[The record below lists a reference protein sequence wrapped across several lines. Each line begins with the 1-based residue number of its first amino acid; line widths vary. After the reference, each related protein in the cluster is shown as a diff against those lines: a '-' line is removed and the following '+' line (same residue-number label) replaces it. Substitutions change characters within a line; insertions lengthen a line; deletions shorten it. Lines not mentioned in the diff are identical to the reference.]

1 MREIKKQENQVS
13 SKQETQ
19 ENKCLQFPI
28 PHFILVF
35 TSCFCL
41 GLYPN
46 RAIAQRPPEAIAT
59 TPNLAPFQPTILNPG
74 MTGSEVQVLQVQLKA
89 LGYYNDWIDGQY
101 GLSTQNAVAK
111 FQKAGVLKRKD
122 GVADLTTQSILKTAL
137 LGQTKCT
144 TAPVSAPISQV
155 NTTSPPS
162 QINLFWWSLLGL
174 GILGSVGAF
183 IYLIKKVDK
192 IQYSAISEDQKL
204 LSPSVQDHPKFFLSP
219 AQTPAVSSSIEL
231 LQPKTSAIV
240 AKLNIFDELMKDLR
254 VDDPNQRRKAIWN
267 LGQQGDSR
275 AIKPL
280 VELMIDADSQQ
291 HGLILSALAEIGSR
305 TLKPLNRALVISLQ
319 NESPQVRKNAI
330 RDLLR
335 IYDMMG
341 QMSQVLCHALEDPD
355 PEVQA
360 TARYAFTKINRVG
373 NIPESQTF
381 MDMNTE
387 EQN

>member
-1 MREIKKQENQVS
+1 MAAR
-13 SKQETQ
+13 
-19 ENKCLQFPI
+19 
-28 PHFILVF
+28 
-35 TSCFCL
+35 
-41 GLYPN
+41 
-46 RAIAQRPPEAIAT
+46 
-59 TPNLAPFQPTILNPG
+59 PNLVPFQPTILNPG

-122 GVADLTTQSILKTAL
+122 GIADLTTQNSLKTAL
-137 LGQTKCT
+137 LGQNKCT
-144 TAPVSAPISQV
+144 TAPVSAPIPKA

-162 QINLFWWSLLGL
+162 QINLIWWSLLGS

-183 IYLIKKVDK
+183 VYLIKRVDK
-192 IQYSAISEDQKL
+192 IQYSAISESQKL

-219 AQTPAVSSSIEL
+219 AQTPPVSSSIASSIEL
-231 LQPKTSAIV
+231 LQPNASAMV
-240 AKLNIFDELMKDLR
+240 AKLNIFDELIKELR

-280 VELMIDADSQQ
+280 VDLMIDADSQQ
-291 HGLILSALAEIGSR
+291 YGLILSALAEIGSR

-373 NIPESQTF
+373 KIPESQIFT
-381 MDMNTE
+381 DMNTE

>member
-13 SKQETQ
+13 NKQKIQ
-19 ENKCLQFPI
+19 ENQLLLFPI

-46 RAIAQRPPEAIAT
+46 RAIAT

-74 MTGSEVQVLQVQLKA
+74 MTGAEVQVLQVQLKA

-111 FQKAGVLKRKD
+111 FQKAGVLKRED
-122 GVADLTTQSILKTAL
+122 GIADLTTQSILKKAL

-144 TAPVSAPISQV
+144 TVPVSAPIPQVPQV
-155 NTTSPPS
+155 NTKS
-162 QINLFWWSLLGL
+162 QPNQVNWIWWSLLGL
-174 GILGSVGAF
+174 GSLGSVGAF
-183 IYLIKKVDK
+183 VYLIQRINK
-192 IQYSAISEDQKL
+192 IQNSAISENQKL

-231 LQPKTSAIV
+231 LQPNASAMV
-240 AKLNIFDELMKDLR
+240 AKINIFDELIKELG
-254 VDDPNQRRKAIWN
+254 VDDPTLRRKAIWN

-280 VELMIDADSQQ
+280 VELMMDADSQQ

-341 QMSQVLCHALEDPD
+341 QMSQILRHALEDPD

-360 TARYAFTKINRVG
+360 TARYAFTKMNHVG
-373 NIPESQTF
+373 NIPEAQVFTN
-381 MDMNTE
+381 MNTE